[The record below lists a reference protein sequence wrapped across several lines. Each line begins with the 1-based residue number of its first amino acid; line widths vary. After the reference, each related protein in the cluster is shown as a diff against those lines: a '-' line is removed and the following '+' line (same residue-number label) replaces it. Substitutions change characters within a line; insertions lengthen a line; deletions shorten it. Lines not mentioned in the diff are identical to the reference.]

1 MADEDMSLT
10 RQEALA
16 DTGGQ
21 QADEAP
27 APSGGISQS
36 TALMSV
42 LVVVSRITGFVRT
55 FAQAWAIG
63 ATVLASCYEVANNLP
78 TQIYELVTAG
88 MLVTAFLPVYV
99 SVKKRL
105 GTKGA
110 NDYASNLVSI
120 VVVLTGII
128 TLVSVVFAAQIIWT
142 QSFSAT
148 DEFDF
153 DRATWFFRFFAIEIV
168 LYALST
174 IFSGVVNAERD
185 YLWSYA
191 APIFNNLVVTAS
203 FLGYGLLS
211 ESNPTLA
218 LVILALGNPLGVL
231 VQVLL
236 QIPPMHRHGVRLR
249 WHIDLSDPALKDTL
263 QIGVPSIVTLVAAFV
278 TSSFQTSAVLSV
290 TAIGASLAYYAHL
303 WFILP
308 YSVLAVPVT
317 TALFTE
323 LSDYYAQGDMGSF
336 RTTVATGTSRILFFL
351 VPFSFYLV
359 VFAEP
364 LLTIDTFGNVEADAL
379 TLAAVYLCGR
389 VPSLTVYGVGM
400 YLQKVCSATRKMGL
414 YAIGTIVGSLVQ
426 VVLLQ
431 TLTPYFGL
439 WFVPFTSAI
448 FYLVF
453 DVILFVALRR
463 DLGPLGIRSMLGGFL
478 RSLLVG
484 CAGAAVGWAILQAFA
499 AVSGPI
505 DGSVMRA
512 LVRTVAGGVPAL
524 IVTYGLAALLR
535 MPEAAALSSIVA
547 RFRRR

>member
-1 MADEDMSLT
+1 M
-10 RQEALA
+10 QESKLQETEETDVRKGAA
-16 DTGGQ
+16 QDTDVQVGR
-21 QADEAP
+21 
-27 APSGGISQS
+27 S
-36 TALMSV
+36 TALMSA
-42 LVVVSRITGFVRT
+42 LVVVSRVTGFVRT
-55 FAQAWAIG
+55 WAQAWALG

-105 GTKGA
+105 GQEGA

-120 VVVLTGII
+120 VTLITGII
-128 TLVSVVFAAQIIWT
+128 TLISVVFAAQIIWT
-142 QSFSAT
+142 QSFGAT
-148 DEFDF
+148 EEFDF

-174 IFSGVVNAERD
+174 IYSGVVNAERD
-185 YLWSYA
+185 YFWSYA

-203 FLGYGLLS
+203 FVGYGLLS
-211 ESNPTLA
+211 DVNPALA

-231 VQVLL
+231 MQVLL
-236 QIPPMHRHGVRLR
+236 QIPPMRRHGVHLR
-249 WHIDLSDPALKDTL
+249 WRIDLSDPALKDTL

-303 WFILP
+303 WYILP
-308 YSVLAVPVT
+308 YSVLAVPIT

-323 LSDYYAQGDMGSF
+323 LSDLYAQGDLDAF
-336 RTTVATGTSRILFFL
+336 RKTIATGTSRILFFL

-364 LLTIDTFGNVEADAL
+364 LLTIDTFGNVGAEAIAL
-379 TLAAVYLCGR
+379 AVVYLCGR
-389 VPSLTVYGVGM
+389 VPSLSVYGIGM
-400 YLQKVCSATRKMGL
+400 YLQKVCSATRKMGV
-414 YAIGTIVGSLVQ
+414 YAMSTIVGSVVQ

-431 TLTPYFGL
+431 TLTPYLGL
-439 WFVPFTSAI
+439 WFVPFTSFI

-453 DVILFVALRR
+453 DLIIFAALRR
-463 DLGPLGIRSMLGGFL
+463 DLGALGIGEMIRGLA
-478 RSLLVG
+478 RSLAIG
-484 CAGAAVGWAILQAFA
+484 FAGALLGWAIQGALSL
-499 AVSGPI
+499 VLGPI
-505 DGSVMRA
+505 DGSVLQAFLRC
-512 LVRTVAGGVPAL
+512 VAGGIPAL
-524 IVTYGLAALLR
+524 VVTYGLALLLH
-535 MPEAAALSSIVA
+535 MPEAASLNALLA